1 LLLVINGGTES
12 GRRALQD
19 YAESLERDDI
29 VVVTAPPGLNLGELR
44 NFSVEAARGDILC
57 QWDDDDFHH
66 PERLERQLSSLVTGD
81 FEAVYLRDVMQFFPS
96 TNTLHWT
103 NWRQTEVSGHP
114 GTLMVRRDVPF
125 RYPIQGSDAHLGED
139 TEVARSLMARGRVG
153 YLSDA
158 PHLYVYISHGKNSWP
173 DSHHQML
180 ARELSISQALL
191 RRREVQIR
199 QGLAPHDFGSE
210 PVSLWGNNG
219 LAFTL

>member
-1 LLLVINGGTES
+1 MLTLAVPERLAFAKKSIASFCVQTLARKTLLLVINGGTES

-103 NWRQTEVSGHP
+103 NWRPSWRRHRSGAFFN
-114 GTLMVRRDVPF
+114 GTGAGRLSFRR
-125 RYPIQGSDAHLGED
+125 A
-139 TEVARSLMARGRVG
+139 ASLRV
-153 YLSDA
+153 YQ
-158 PHLYVYISHGKNSWP
+158 PWKKF
-173 DSHHQML
+173 L
-180 ARELSISQALL
+180 AR
-191 RRREVQIR
+191 
-199 QGLAPHDFGSE
+199 
-210 PVSLWGNNG
+210 
-219 LAFTL
+219 